1 MGVALI
7 NTLFVM
13 PVDCIKTHYQQ
24 FRPMDNQPVNKT
36 SLREMTAQIYHKYGI
51 RGLFKGW
58 ESKLIQYNI
67 NSYFTVAIFES
78 TLKKYELLGSRGKV
92 K

>member
-1 MGVALI
+1 LKEVAYCYSGKDRLKEDLSSTEVFGISMGVALI

-36 SLREMTAQIYHKYGI
+36 SLREMTAQIYKKYGI

-58 ESKLIQYNI
+58 
-67 NSYFTVAIFES
+67 
-78 TLKKYELLGSRGKV
+78 
-92 K
+92 